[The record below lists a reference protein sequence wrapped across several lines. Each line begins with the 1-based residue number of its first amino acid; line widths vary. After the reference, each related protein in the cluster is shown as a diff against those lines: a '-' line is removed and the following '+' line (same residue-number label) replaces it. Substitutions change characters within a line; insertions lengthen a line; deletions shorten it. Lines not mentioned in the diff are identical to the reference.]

1 MFYQEMWS
9 RSAGDQQAFPRA
21 PRVTIN
27 SNYNRRPK
35 SAPRNV
41 RNRSKTNNN
50 TESIEQPKS
59 TSKQTS
65 SPRSNKQKTFNKQM
79 LFDPFNNFVAPPERP
94 SSTTPRHPL
103 SPRRYAMKSPRKP
116 RDPIYIEGNQTSP
129 QDNDWKRPSVSKHYT
144 TKKIRTKHSKQHTI
158 FTDLSLLPQY
168 QHAGLRRITL
178 LPPTYDERK
187 NCYISFNQQDN
198 TWHTVL
204 FPPKLPLGRKD
215 AGSLEHWLNVA
226 CAEYFNLQLKRSVVE
241 AVTDIRHFHLSALF
255 ELANQIETKSKNH
268 ARVIRN
274 ICHRLQKLD
283 ATDLQT
289 DPASFTP
296 KDQQATEQPL
306 DPACKITKP
315 DNNNNN
321 NNNEIILKQ
330 ADIIKDCQERLRFER
345 SLRLQAEARL
355 KLAVEKGRITVN
367 IN

>member
-103 SPRRYAMKSPRKP
+103 SPRRYAMKSPRKS
-116 RDPIYIEGNQTSP
+116 RDPIYIVGNQTSP

-144 TKKIRTKHSKQHTI
+144 TTIKVKKIRTKHSKQHNI

-226 CAEYFNLQLKRSVVE
+226 CAEYFNLQLKRSPSK
-241 AVTDIRHFHLSALF
+241 AVTDVRHFHLSALF

-289 DPASFTP
+289 DPASFTT
-296 KDQQATEQPL
+296 KDKQATEQPL
-306 DPACKITKP
+306 DPACKINNQP
-315 DNNNNN
+315 D